1 MSNEREG
8 MSPQEIILS
17 PFRPEDQE
25 PIKRLVLAGLE
36 DHWGVLDPTKNPDL
50 NDIASSY
57 ANATFLTAWK
67 DGKLIGTGALVPRGK
82 GVAEIVRMSVAGEM
96 RRCGIGKM
104 ILQALRQKAVELG
117 VRRII
122 LETTETWHEVIAFYE
137 KNGFKITHHQ
147 DGDVYFALDLGG
159 HPGTEGP
166 G

>member
-1 MSNEREG
+1 

-67 DGKLIGTGALVPRGK
+67 DGNLIGTGALVPRGE

-147 DGDVYFALDLGG
+147 NGDVYFALDLVG